1 MPSETTKNAYI
12 SFMIDNTNWTPF
24 PDDNILGLTDK
35 NIINEYEAKG
45 LATAE
50 LYVFELDTETPIST
64 SLILEIHRIA
74 FGQLYEWAG
83 KWRTTQVTVGQL
95 LPPLPN
101 QVTQAMYQFIDNL
114 NFKISV
120 SNTRDEHLEC
130 LVYAHYE
137 FIRIHPFN
145 NGNGRTGRILMNIV
159 AMKFGYKPLELYF
172 REGESRKTYISAMK
186 SADNG
191 NFENLMTLIREE
203 LTAF

>member
-1 MPSETTKNAYI
+1 
-12 SFMIDNTNWTPF
+12 MIDNTNWTPF

-120 SNTRDEHLEC
+120 SNTQQRFC
-130 LVYAHYE
+130 VMRAVC
-137 FIRIHPFN
+137 FI
-145 NGNGRTGRILMNIV
+145 G
-159 AMKFGYKPLELYF
+159 KFELLLNCTKYPNYSPK
-172 REGESRKTYISAMK
+172 SRAAK
-186 SADNG
+186 
-191 NFENLMTLIREE
+191 R
-203 LTAF
+203 